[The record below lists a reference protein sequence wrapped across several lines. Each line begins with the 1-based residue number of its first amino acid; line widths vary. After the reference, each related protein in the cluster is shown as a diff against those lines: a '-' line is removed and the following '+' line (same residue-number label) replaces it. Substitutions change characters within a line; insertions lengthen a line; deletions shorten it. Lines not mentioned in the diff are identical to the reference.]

1 MPEFDPDA
9 PVKHDALHA
18 LSTKQAQIR
27 WLISDFNRAKGFISW
42 QFSAEDERQ
51 ILKSFQYALAMV
63 RTDCSD
69 EWVVLGSGVFAL
81 VRTLDEF
88 TELDLPEIACGLT
101 YAGNIRRMR
110 VYLLPV
116 PSMPATEFIVGH
128 YDAFV
133 RGMCLNMPVS
143 FGDEAPPRMDGPND
157 DEGEDPCGINRR
169 IDPHLYNLPN
179 YEDEEPEDALLDPK
193 VFPSIFADDD
203 QPF

>member
-9 PVKHDALHA
+9 PVKSDILNSLFAKPAHL
-18 LSTKQAQIR
+18 R
-27 WLISDFNRAKGFISW
+27 WVISDLNRAKGLISW
-42 QFSAEDERQ
+42 QFSAENERQ
-51 ILKSFQYALAMV
+51 ILKSFQYALATV

-116 PSMPATEFIVGH
+116 PSMPATEFIVGC
-128 YDAFV
+128 YDDFV
-133 RGMCLNMPVS
+133 RGVCLNLPVL
-143 FGDEAPPRMDGPND
+143 FCDEAPPRMDGPND
-157 DEGEDPCGINRR
+157 DGGEDPCNINCE
-169 IDPHLYNLPN
+169 INPHEYNLPD
-179 YEDEEPEDALLDPK
+179 YEDEVPE
-193 VFPSIFADDD
+193 VE
-203 QPF
+203 